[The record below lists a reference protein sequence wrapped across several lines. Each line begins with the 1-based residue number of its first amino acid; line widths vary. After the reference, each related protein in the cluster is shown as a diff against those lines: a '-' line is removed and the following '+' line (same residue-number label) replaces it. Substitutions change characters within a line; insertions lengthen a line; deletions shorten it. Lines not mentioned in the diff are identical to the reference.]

1 MGHDPDH
8 PPRVGGDD
16 LGRRSGDAGRAG
28 TGAAQGG
35 ARGDRAGGARGRAG
49 RLNPH
54 PLAAGPRRRMM
65 NRMLSDVAV
74 PPRPVARLEP
84 VVGAARYANLL
95 TAAAAFRTAIAG
107 RTIWNVNSTAAGGG
121 VAEML
126 QCLVGYVNDLD
137 I

>member
-1 MGHDPDH
+1 
-8 PPRVGGDD
+8 
-16 LGRRSGDAGRAG
+16 
-28 TGAAQGG
+28 
-35 ARGDRAGGARGRAG
+35 
-49 RLNPH
+49 
-54 PLAAGPRRRMM
+54 MM

-95 TAAAAFRTAIAG
+95 TAAAAFRTVIAG

-137 I
+137 IPIRWTVVGDERVFPWYRLNTFLYSRLPLPRGGPSRARS